1 MDSAR
6 LADKLH
12 GENLIDEA
20 SHQKIIAADSS
31 RLFSLNF
38 ELKSLLYAGVLLLT
52 GGLGIAIYKNIDS
65 IGHLAVILL
74 IALISAACFT
84 WCIMKKNPYS
94 NEKVTS
100 PNIFYDYV
108 LLFGCLTTL
117 SFTGYLQYQYSVFGP
132 FNGLAF
138 IIPAILFLISAYKF
152 DHIGVLSIGI
162 TCLAAFLGISIT
174 PTSLISEN
182 DFSSD
187 RLIFTGLFFGAVLV
201 VAGRFFSQQNIKKHF
216 TFTYYNFA
224 MHLLFIS
231 CLAGLFSFGTVILF
245 VPILG
250 IIIYICIRHS
260 MKERS
265 FYFLLVA
272 AIYGYIGVSYL
283 FFYLLSSTLGM
294 SILYIVP
301 LYLIGSAVMMIRYL
315 KKYWKKIKG
324 NADLQ

>member
-1 MDSAR
+1 MDPTI

-12 GENLIDEA
+12 GENLIGEA
-20 SHQKIIAADSS
+20 SHQKIIRANSS
-31 RLFSLNF
+31 HLFSLNF
-38 ELKSLLYAGVLLLT
+38 ELKSLLYAGVLMLT
-52 GGLGIAIYKNIDS
+52 GGLGIAVYKNIDS

-74 IALISAACFT
+74 IALISAACFA
-84 WCIMKKNPYS
+84 WCIMKRIPYS
-94 NEKVTS
+94 HDKVAS

-108 LLFGCLTTL
+108 LLLGCLTTL
-117 SFTGYLQYQYSVFGP
+117 SFTGYLQYQYAVFGT

-138 IIPAILFLISAYKF
+138 ILPAILFFISAYQF

-187 RLIFTGLFFGAVLV
+187 QLIFTGLFFGAVLV

-224 MHLLFIS
+224 VHLLFIS
-231 CLAGLFSFGTVILF
+231 CLSGLFSSGRVILF

-250 IIIYICIRHS
+250 ILIYICIRHAI
-260 MKERS
+260 KERS

-283 FFYLLSSTLGM
+283 FFYLLWSVLEM
-294 SILYIVP
+294 SVVIIIP
-301 LYLIGSAVMMIRYL
+301 LYLIVSAVMMIRYL
-315 KKYWKKIKG
+315 KKYWKTIKG